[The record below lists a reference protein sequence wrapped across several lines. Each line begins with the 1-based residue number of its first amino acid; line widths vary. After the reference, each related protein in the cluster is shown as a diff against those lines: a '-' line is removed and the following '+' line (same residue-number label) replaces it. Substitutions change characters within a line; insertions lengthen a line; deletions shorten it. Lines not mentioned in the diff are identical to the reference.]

1 LQPSIFAAKGF
12 ASLESLLIKGLFT
25 LFTTIFS
32 ACIQAQN
39 IYTVDIAKAQ
49 PLVYRDADGS
59 YKGCGIRV
67 VFITDVPTKNHL
79 GDISMNL
86 YLNKKGEPFGLSKA
100 IYSVSKDM
108 SKETTTNMP
117 ISSYSMAGSNGKGIK
132 MLDLRSSN
140 ANDGALLANNSWG
153 DAIDI
158 LMDFYGSEPTQIGF
172 VFKNEKVER
181 IFALRVS
188 AMSKDERAIF
198 MACMKSLT
206 EKANQID
213 KSKKL

>member
-1 LQPSIFAAKGF
+1 MKFILLAF
-12 ASLESLLIKGLFT
+12 SLIC
-25 LFTTIFS
+25 
-32 ACIQAQN
+32 AVNAQAQN
-39 IYTVDIAKAQ
+39 VYTVDVAKAQ

-59 YKGCGIRV
+59 FRGCGIRV
-67 VFITDVPTKNHL
+67 VFISDVPTKNHV
-79 GDISMNL
+79 GDISINL
-86 YLNKKGEPFGLSKA
+86 YLDKKGDPFGLSKA
-100 IYSVSKDM
+100 IYSASKDM
-108 SKETTTNMP
+108 SKETTTNVP

-153 DAIDI
+153 DAIDL

-206 EKANQID
+206 EKSKKID
-213 KSKKL
+213 KSKIL